1 MKHRTKVVYNPN
13 NPDFPWQIIRR
24 TTRDNGV
31 EFDTKLGAYCTQ
43 SKAIDIAKTI
53 THFINYQGPRN
64 PQKPLHH
71 YHFNEAIT
79 IANR

>member
-1 MKHRTKVVYNPN
+1 MKHKTKVVYNPN
-13 NPDFPWQIIRR
+13 NPDFPWQILRR
-24 TTRDNGV
+24 TTRDDGV

-53 THFINYQGPRN
+53 THINTSPTPRN
-64 PQKPLHH
+64 TRKPIHH